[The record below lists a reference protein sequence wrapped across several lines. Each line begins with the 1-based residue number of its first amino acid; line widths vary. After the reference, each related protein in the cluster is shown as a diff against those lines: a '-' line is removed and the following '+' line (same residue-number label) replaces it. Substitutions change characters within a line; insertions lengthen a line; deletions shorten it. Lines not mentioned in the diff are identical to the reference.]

1 MPIKVLKF
9 GGTSVGSHL
18 AMEQAYHIVQQN
30 ANGNKLIVV
39 LSACSGVTD
48 TLLKISEMCLDSN
61 RTETNQLVEELE
73 NRHIQL
79 IVDLF
84 RDGYKTAQCIKTV
97 NFIFESLKK
106 LIEGVRILGEI
117 TPKIVA
123 EILSYGEILSTNIFY
138 QYLLQKELSCYLLD
152 AREVIYTDNVYLN
165 AKPDLAKISLN
176 GTKITNI
183 FKNYKLI
190 ITQGFIGNWS
200 KETTTL
206 GRGGSDLSAALFAYS
221 IDADEVQIWTDVD
234 GILTADPKII
244 PNVQVVRK
252 MIFEEVGEL
261 SFFGAKVLHPETIKP
276 AIAKNIPVRIL
287 NTFNSKFEGTL
298 ILPPYRAKE
307 LTGVFHSLI
316 FVGTAVLV
324 SKRLDTDS
332 KDAHFYFNLLQK
344 NFPNLIFFAENINNF
359 YAIIKGSILS
369 NFLHELLQTEKIET
383 RTVEIIAIV
392 GNQVLRAQ
400 EEEQNKI
407 YEILTSFS
415 DYLALPF
422 PLIVSDYS
430 LLLVAK
436 PTLGMDLLKES
447 HSILF
452 S

>member
-61 RTETNQLVEELE
+61 RTKTNQLVEELE

-206 GRGGSDLSAALFAYS
+206 GRGGSDLSAALFGYS

-234 GILTADPKII
+234 GIHTADPKII

-276 AIAKNIPVRIL
+276 AISKNIPVRIL

-298 ILPPYRAKE
+298 ILPPDRA
-307 LTGVFHSLI
+307 
-316 FVGTAVLV
+316 
-324 SKRLDTDS
+324 R
-332 KDAHFYFNLLQK
+332 N
-344 NFPNLIFFAENINNF
+344 
-359 YAIIKGSILS
+359 
-369 NFLHELLQTEKIET
+369 
-383 RTVEIIAIV
+383 
-392 GNQVLRAQ
+392 
-400 EEEQNKI
+400 
-407 YEILTSFS
+407 
-415 DYLALPF
+415 
-422 PLIVSDYS
+422 
-430 LLLVAK
+430 
-436 PTLGMDLLKES
+436 
-447 HSILF
+447 
-452 S
+452 

>member
-1 MPIKVLKF
+1 
-9 GGTSVGSHL
+9 
-18 AMEQAYHIVQQN
+18 
-30 ANGNKLIVV
+30 
-39 LSACSGVTD
+39 
-48 TLLKISEMCLDSN
+48 
-61 RTETNQLVEELE
+61 
-73 NRHIQL
+73 
-79 IVDLF
+79 
-84 RDGYKTAQCIKTV
+84 
-97 NFIFESLKK
+97 
-106 LIEGVRILGEI
+106 
-117 TPKIVA
+117 
-123 EILSYGEILSTNIFY
+123 
-138 QYLLQKELSCYLLD
+138 
-152 AREVIYTDNVYLN
+152 LN

-183 FKNYKLI
+183 FKNYKII

-298 ILPPYRAKE
+298 ILPPDRAKE
-307 LTGVFHSLI
+307 LTGVFNSLI
-316 FVGTAVLV
+316 FVGTSVLV

-344 NFPNLIFFAENINNF
+344 NFPNLIFFAGNSNNF

-392 GNQVLRAQ
+392 GNQVLMAQ